1 MDLFY
6 NSQEGLLIIKQQEW
20 DGMRKKS
27 GSRSSRSGFCILI
40 TRFDLVILS
49 SGKAPFLIF
58 DGSFR
63 SHLQAFY
70 RLSYSEL

>member
-27 GSRSSRSGFCILI
+27 GK
-40 TRFDLVILS
+40 V
-49 SGKAPFLIF
+49 
-58 DGSFR
+58 
-63 SHLQAFY
+63 
-70 RLSYSEL
+70 SEDIPC